1 MILTKET
8 LSAGPKI
15 GTGEGVAHSKR
26 WYVALVR
33 MHHEKKV
40 AERLDKM
47 GIENFVPV
55 QQEVHQWSDRRKVV
69 ESVLLPMMVFV
80 HADPKERKEVL
91 SFSTVS
97 RYMVMRGESSP
108 TIIPDEQMAR
118 FRFMLDYSEEAI
130 CMNSA
135 PLARGEKVRV
145 IKGPLTGL
153 VGELVMVDGRSK
165 IAVRLNILG
174 CACADMPIG
183 YVESIEKKSNSRVEM
198 ENEFSNLNKKLIMQ
212 SLEWAYTKINQAVGF
227 RFY

>member
-1 MILTKET
+1 MILTET
-8 LSAGPKI
+8 KSVIAGPSN

-26 WYVALVR
+26 WYVAMVR

-40 AERLDKM
+40 SERLSKV

-55 QQEVHQWSDRRKVV
+55 QQEIHQWSDRRKMV

-80 HADPKERKEVL
+80 YADAKERKEVL

-108 TIIPDEQMAR
+108 TVIPDEQMAR
-118 FRFMLDYSEEAI
+118 FRFMLDYSEEAV

-153 VGELVMVDGRSK
+153 VGELVTIEGKSK
-165 IAVRLNILG
+165 IAVRLDMLG
-174 CACADMPIG
+174 CACADMPVG
-183 YVESIEKKSNSRVEM
+183 YVEPVASKC
-198 ENEFSNLNKKLIMQ
+198 
-212 SLEWAYTKINQAVGF
+212 
-227 RFY
+227 

>member
-69 ESVLLPMMVFV
+69 ESVLLPMMVLCMLILKNV
-80 HADPKERKEVL
+80 K
-91 SFSTVS
+91 
-97 RYMVMRGESSP
+97 
-108 TIIPDEQMAR
+108 R
-118 FRFMLDYSEEAI
+118 FFPFLQ
-130 CMNSA
+130 
-135 PLARGEKVRV
+135 
-145 IKGPLTGL
+145 L
-153 VGELVMVDGRSK
+153 VG
-165 IAVRLNILG
+165 I
-174 CACADMPIG
+174 
-183 YVESIEKKSNSRVEM
+183 
-198 ENEFSNLNKKLIMQ
+198 
-212 SLEWAYTKINQAVGF
+212 W
-227 RFY
+227 

>member
-8 LSAGPKI
+8 LSAGPSI

-80 HADPKERKEVL
+80 HADPKER
-91 SFSTVS
+91 
-97 RYMVMRGESSP
+97 
-108 TIIPDEQMAR
+108 PDEQMAR

-153 VGELVMVDGRSK
+153 VGELVTVDGRSK
-165 IAVRLNILG
+165 IAVRLNMLG
-174 CACADMPIG
+174 CACADMPVG
-183 YVESIEKKSNSRVEM
+183 YVEPIGER
-198 ENEFSNLNKKLIMQ
+198 Q
-212 SLEWAYTKINQAVGF
+212 
-227 RFY
+227 

>member
-1 MILTKET
+1 MIKQNHHVLIYFCCIFQQIRKKKKILLVYYLYFCISLHRIIIRYLRSNGHIRVKKYDSNERNFKCWY
-8 LSAGPKI
+8 KI

-97 RYMVMRGESSP
+97 RYMVMRGESGP

-118 FRFMLDYSEEAI
+118 FRFY
-130 CMNSA
+130 
-135 PLARGEKVRV
+135 ARLFRRG
-145 IKGPLTGL
+145 
-153 VGELVMVDGRSK
+153 
-165 IAVRLNILG
+165 
-174 CACADMPIG
+174 
-183 YVESIEKKSNSRVEM
+183 
-198 ENEFSNLNKKLIMQ
+198 NLY
-212 SLEWAYTKINQAVGF
+212 E
-227 RFY
+227 